1 MFLCILTTTNF
12 ITEILPVSDLIC
24 VCKLKSYDSKGD
36 FVPFF
41 KRAIVTVWHE
51 KQNIFLFRTGFL
63 QCCKGFSVIS
73 IWYEVPIKSI
83 TTTSEVCFKANS
95 HNTVWNLTKCYCVT
109 SVDLFRIFPW
119 QGKRLKIHFQCNSF
133 CVVKSPLRRKK
144 YNSLSYFQ
152 HIILISKLQKK
163 GRLKCHTVTFWDFY
177 LSCSLIWLCT
187 FLRFFCALFARFACS
202 KQEEICF
209 RKNVTV
215 WHAPFWQMFKWAQV
229 ASSSAK

>member
-1 MFLCILTTTNF
+1 ML
-12 ITEILPVSDLIC
+12 
-24 VCKLKSYDSKGD
+24 KL
-36 FVPFF
+36 FF
-41 KRAIVTVWHE
+41 
-51 KQNIFLFRTGFL
+51 N
-63 QCCKGFSVIS
+63 VIS
-73 IWYEVPIKSI
+73 ICHEGPRKSI

-177 LSCSLIWLCT
+177 LSCSLIWLCGT
-187 FLRFFCALFARFACS
+187 NSPLKWLS
-202 KQEEICF
+202 KLQHLYQNMISHLLGFYIHPLLWIVPLDWC
-209 RKNVTV
+209 VT
-215 WHAPFWQMFKWAQV
+215 Q
-229 ASSSAK
+229 